1 MDNTPAQTISSIVPQ
16 ENNQTNN
23 QSGNVPYWMRGL
35 NTPDTALTPEN
46 TKLGESI
53 TNIAQE
59 TAPVA
64 PIQTQPEVIETPL
77 PVAQEQNPAPGN
89 IKEENLPKEAAGETA
104 GEQDTPP
111 GSDSITSLANDLESD
126 FRKNLTAH
134 GNK

>member
-1 MDNTPAQTISSIVPQ
+1 MDNNPAQTISSIVPQ
-16 ENNQTNN
+16 ENNQPNN
-23 QSGNVPYWMRGL
+23 QLGNVPYWMRGL
-35 NTPDTALTPEN
+35 NTPDATP
-46 TKLGESI
+46 TTESTQPEESVTDI
-53 TNIAQE
+53 TQE
-59 TAPVA
+59 TVPVA